1 MECPTCQRI
10 ITIPEGGVKGI
21 PQNLHLGFEV
31 EVAGCISKIGSDDEK
46 SCDACIDGSTGPAVV
61 FCCTCHHLLCKPC
74 HDYHK
79 RNKILQHHQMVGLD
93 KESLKVL
100 PSIMKPTEHH
110 CSFPHHEKEELKF
123 YCETCQLLTC
133 KDCTLVLHKDHRIDE
148 TCNIAKVHRDAM
160 REALVCAQEV
170 TSKLTRAI
178 DANDKM
184 AEQVGTSRGNATLII
199 TQAFEQ
205 LHQTIEERKKTLLS
219 EMETISLSKTTALA
233 LQIEQ
238 LMKMQ
243 DEIDRYTEMTSLIL
257 QTHTDHEMV
266 ALGDLLPTEL
276 KATLKKIENV
286 SLTPNQSSDIHVSL
300 HTDTL
305 IKELSIF
312 GDVMDSS
319 PSPSQSTWSS
329 ESVAKVKKV
338 YGVKVETMTSK
349 GERYPYGGLQVKA
362 ELRPKSHDGAVI
374 PGEVEDHGNG
384 TYTITLTPQTAGPH
398 QLLLTMDGQHVQKS
412 PCDLHVRRKYSTMC
426 NPEQV
431 INCSGGPSGIAIH
444 DSGDIYVS
452 CWIDDSIHVFDQ
464 AGQQRRTIGSSG
476 SGDGQFNRPHGLFI
490 KGDVMYVAD
499 YGNNRIQ
506 KLTTGGQF
514 LQKFVQCN
522 SPISVIVDQRDRLI
536 VADYRNNRVVIL
548 DQGGT
553 LLLTNVSGSH
563 GFQHPYDLALDPQG
577 NIHVAALS
585 SNCIKVFTPE
595 GTYVRS
601 YGDVNGPIG
610 IVIDEEGYSL
620 VNEFSGNCLSIFDP
634 QGNKMHT
641 VGNFNGPRGVILDP
655 KSGSVY
661 VANCGTVFKYHVL

>member
-1 MECPTCQRI
+1 M
-10 ITIPEGGVKGI
+10 
-21 PQNLHLGFEV
+21 
-31 EVAGCISKIGSDDEK
+31 
-46 SCDACIDGSTGPAVV
+46 V

-110 CSFPHHEKEELKF
+110 CSPPHHEKEEFKF

-148 TCNIAKVHRDAM
+148 TCNIAKVYRDAM

-184 AEQVGTSRGNATLII
+184 AEQVETCRENATLII

-219 EMETISLSKTTALA
+219 EMEAISVSKTTALA
-233 LQIEQ
+233 LQNEQ

-243 DEIDRYTEMTSLIL
+243 DEIDRYIEMTSLIL

-319 PSPSQSTWSS
+319 PTPSQSTWSS
-329 ESVAKVKKV
+329 ESVAKVKKM
-338 YGVKVETMTSK
+338 YCVKVETMTSK

-362 ELRPKSHDGAVI
+362 KLRPKSHDGAGI
-374 PGEVEDHGNG
+374 PGEVEDHGDG

-398 QLLLTMDGQHVQKS
+398 QLLLTMDGQHV
-412 PCDLHVRRKYSTMC
+412 
-426 NPEQV
+426 
-431 INCSGGPSGIAIH
+431 
-444 DSGDIYVS
+444 
-452 CWIDDSIHVFDQ
+452 
-464 AGQQRRTIGSSG
+464 
-476 SGDGQFNRPHGLFI
+476 
-490 KGDVMYVAD
+490 
-499 YGNNRIQ
+499 
-506 KLTTGGQF
+506 
-514 LQKFVQCN
+514 
-522 SPISVIVDQRDRLI
+522 
-536 VADYRNNRVVIL
+536 
-548 DQGGT
+548 
-553 LLLTNVSGSH
+553 
-563 GFQHPYDLALDPQG
+563 
-577 NIHVAALS
+577 
-585 SNCIKVFTPE
+585 
-595 GTYVRS
+595 
-601 YGDVNGPIG
+601 
-610 IVIDEEGYSL
+610 
-620 VNEFSGNCLSIFDP
+620 
-634 QGNKMHT
+634 
-641 VGNFNGPRGVILDP
+641 
-655 KSGSVY
+655 
-661 VANCGTVFKYHVL
+661 